1 MAHHSV
7 EDKPSTTDSA
17 TAAVTLLAE
26 FGEAIDCR
34 TTRQIM
40 LGGRHTLWLV
50 AGGALDLFAVDTI
63 ETGPWQFLGRVEVG
77 TIIVGSFR
85 EARHV
90 LAGRP
95 EEECVLRRLPIR
107 ELAEGLRRRGDDHG
121 RLVDLISQAVDLGLT
136 KLHESVRGRAPVGRQ
151 LALRPSTVVDLV
163 AGQVAHS
170 AGGVLWA
177 EVERGRLAVSGVG
190 GNREREA
197 GDVLTLTGGDWISAT
212 SDTTLTL
219 RATADLL
226 GGGVLWEYLVMHH
239 AQYLFTLDHWI
250 ARRTATDD
258 ERMAAGRMAGLGAA
272 DQADRTLRSV
282 AQSGARPSASTAGD
296 LVDATLE
303 VCRIVAKAGGVPFP
317 PSSVRLGEDSRV
329 DPIVGITTAA
339 RIRTR
344 PVALT
349 GRWWREN
356 SGPLVGYR
364 GPERAPVALLW
375 RLGCYELIEPGA
387 RPVRVTTTVAQ
398 EVHDGAVMFY
408 RSLPERQVGPLRLLW
423 FGLHGSRIDI
433 LRMLLGGLA
442 AFGLGLTVPIL
453 NGLVLG
459 ELVPQAQTSLIIR
472 ACLAVLIVGIVS
484 AAFTM
489 LSSVAILRIEGR
501 ADAGLQSAVWDRL
514 LRLPA
519 TFFARYT
526 TGELARA
533 AMGVNG
539 IRTILSGVVTVAI
552 NACLLGTVNFAL
564 MLWYSV
570 PLGLLGGGLLVTH
583 AIIFTML
590 GVRQVRWQAQLIELD
605 YALSDRVFQTLRGLP
620 KLRVAGAES
629 FAYAR
634 WATDFAR
641 GRELERKV
649 QRTQNLVTSINA
661 VYVPCCTFLLFLM
674 LAGPAKDSLSLGQF
688 LTFVTAFTASL
699 AAMVQ
704 ATNSLSSAGVVIPMF
719 DKMKPVLSE
728 LPEVSVNST
737 VPEHL
742 TGDIEVA
749 DVSFRYAEG
758 TPLILDKLS
767 LHIRAGEFVAL
778 VGPTGCGKSTLL
790 RLLIGFNQPTSGAVR
805 YDGANLSQLDLAEV
819 RSQCGVVLQNSVPF
833 SGTIMSNICGT
844 AAYSTDEVWA
854 AAKLAGLDQDLRKM
868 PMGLH
873 TLISD
878 GAGAMSGGQ
887 RQRLMIAQALIRRPK
902 ILFFDEAT
910 SALDNETQAI
920 VAESTKAFAATRI
933 VIAHRLSTI
942 MHADRVVVLSEGR
955 IVQSGTPEELL
966 SDEDGIFHD
975 LVRKQIV

>member
-1 MAHHSV
+1 
-7 EDKPSTTDSA
+7 
-17 TAAVTLLAE
+17 
-26 FGEAIDCR
+26 
-34 TTRQIM
+34 
-40 LGGRHTLWLV
+40 
-50 AGGALDLFAVDTI
+50 
-63 ETGPWQFLGRVEVG
+63 
-77 TIIVGSFR
+77 
-85 EARHV
+85 
-90 LAGRP
+90 
-95 EEECVLRRLPIR
+95 
-107 ELAEGLRRRGDDHG
+107 
-121 RLVDLISQAVDLGLT
+121 
-136 KLHESVRGRAPVGRQ
+136 
-151 LALRPSTVVDLV
+151 
-163 AGQVAHS
+163 
-170 AGGVLWA
+170 
-177 EVERGRLAVSGVG
+177 
-190 GNREREA
+190 
-197 GDVLTLTGGDWISAT
+197 
-212 SDTTLTL
+212 
-219 RATADLL
+219 
-226 GGGVLWEYLVMHH
+226 
-239 AQYLFTLDHWI
+239 
-250 ARRTATDD
+250 
-258 ERMAAGRMAGLGAA
+258 
-272 DQADRTLRSV
+272 
-282 AQSGARPSASTAGD
+282 
-296 LVDATLE
+296 
-303 VCRIVAKAGGVPFP
+303 
-317 PSSVRLGEDSRV
+317 
-329 DPIVGITTAA
+329 
-339 RIRTR
+339 
-344 PVALT
+344 
-349 GRWWREN
+349 
-356 SGPLVGYR
+356 
-364 GPERAPVALLW
+364 
-375 RLGCYELIEPGA
+375 
-387 RPVRVTTTVAQ
+387 
-398 EVHDGAVMFY
+398 
-408 RSLPERQVGPLRLLW
+408 
-423 FGLHGSRIDI
+423 
-433 LRMLLGGLA
+433 
-442 AFGLGLTVPIL
+442 
-453 NGLVLG
+453 
-459 ELVPQAQTSLIIR
+459 
-472 ACLAVLIVGIVS
+472 
-484 AAFTM
+484 
-489 LSSVAILRIEGR
+489 
-501 ADAGLQSAVWDRL
+501 
-514 LRLPA
+514 
-519 TFFARYT
+519 
-526 TGELARA
+526 
-533 AMGVNG
+533 
-539 IRTILSGVVTVAI
+539 
-552 NACLLGTVNFAL
+552 
-564 MLWYSV
+564 
-570 PLGLLGGGLLVTH
+570 
-583 AIIFTML
+583 
-590 GVRQVRWQAQLIELD
+590 
-605 YALSDRVFQTLRGLP
+605 
-620 KLRVAGAES
+620 
-629 FAYAR
+629 
-634 WATDFAR
+634 
-641 GRELERKV
+641 LERKV

>member
-1 MAHHSV
+1 MMTSAGVVLFSV
-7 EDKPSTTDSA
+7 
-17 TAAVTLLAE
+17 
-26 FGEAIDCR
+26 
-34 TTRQIM
+34 
-40 LGGRHTLWLV
+40 
-50 AGGALDLFAVDTI
+50 
-63 ETGPWQFLGRVEVG
+63 
-77 TIIVGSFR
+77 
-85 EARHV
+85 
-90 LAGRP
+90 
-95 EEECVLRRLPIR
+95 
-107 ELAEGLRRRGDDHG
+107 
-121 RLVDLISQAVDLGLT
+121 
-136 KLHESVRGRAPVGRQ
+136 
-151 LALRPSTVVDLV
+151 TVVF
-163 AGQVAHS
+163 ANTMIT
-170 AGGVLWA
+170 
-177 EVERGRLAVSGVG
+177 
-190 GNREREA
+190 NRPHP
-197 GDVLTLTGGDWISAT
+197 S
-212 SDTTLTL
+212 
-219 RATADLL
+219 
-226 GGGVLWEYLVMHH
+226 Y
-239 AQYLFTLDHWI
+239 
-250 ARRTATDD
+250 TDPGP
-258 ERMAAGRMAGLGAA
+258 AAGPPKPAA
-272 DQADRTLRSV
+272 HTPLNRLR
-282 AQSGARPSASTAGD
+282 
-296 LVDATLE
+296 
-303 VCRIVAKAGGVPFP
+303 
-317 PSSVRLGEDSRV
+317 
-329 DPIVGITTAA
+329 
-339 RIRTR
+339 
-344 PVALT
+344 
-349 GRWWREN
+349 N
-356 SGPLVGYR
+356 S
-364 GPERAPVALLW
+364 
-375 RLGCYELIEPGA
+375 PG
-387 RPVRVTTTVAQ
+387 
-398 EVHDGAVMFY
+398 
-408 RSLPERQVGPLRLLW
+408 
-423 FGLHGSRIDI
+423 
-433 LRMLLGGLA
+433 
-442 AFGLGLTVPIL
+442 
-453 NGLVLG
+453 
-459 ELVPQAQTSLIIR
+459 
-472 ACLAVLIVGIVS
+472 
-484 AAFTM
+484 
-489 LSSVAILRIEGR
+489 
-501 ADAGLQSAVWDRL
+501 
-514 LRLPA
+514 
-519 TFFARYT
+519 
-526 TGELARA
+526 
-533 AMGVNG
+533 
-539 IRTILSGVVTVAI
+539 
-552 NACLLGTVNFAL
+552 
-564 MLWYSV
+564 
-570 PLGLLGGGLLVTH
+570 
-583 AIIFTML
+583 
-590 GVRQVRWQAQLIELD
+590 
-605 YALSDRVFQTLRGLP
+605 
-620 KLRVAGAES
+620 
-629 FAYAR
+629 
-634 WATDFAR
+634 